1 MLISYTLNQNIK
13 TMKISFTLLAILV
26 TLSVFVPFFIFIF
39 KGLNNT
45 TKTKH
50 KAENLLKPNGF
61 KYNLKEVWNNKFIGL
76 TEDKK
81 VLSYIAFKEDENQ
94 VFNLELSEI
103 KSCEVISDYK
113 KDIDKVTR
121 LKHLDLKISFHTP
134 NKEAV
139 VISFFDTDEAFTE
152 DYETRRIEN
161 WKDIIDNNLNV
172 TIKAKMAS

>member
-50 KAENLLKPNGF
+50 KAENLLKSNGF
-61 KYNLKEVWNNKFIGL
+61 RYNLKEVWNNKFIGL

-81 VLSYIAFKEDENQ
+81 VLSYVAFKPDENQ
-94 VFNLELSEI
+94 VLNLELSEI

-113 KDIDKVTR
+113 KDTDKVTR
-121 LKHLDLKISFHTP
+121 LKHLDLKISFYTP

-139 VISFFDTDEAFTE
+139 VISFFDTDEAFDE
-152 DYETRRIEN
+152 DYETRRVDN
-161 WKDIIDNNLNV
+161 WKDIIDNNLSYKTV
-172 TIKAKMAS
+172 TKLAS